1 MEKMK
6 IRFALNGKPCQ
17 VEVKPHQRLLDM
29 LRDDLRLTGT
39 KEGCGIGECGACTVI
54 MDGKAVTACLVPA
67 PAVDG
72 RNVVTIEG
80 VGCDG
85 KLDPVQE
92 AVLENH
98 ALQCGF
104 CTPGVIMSA
113 VEILESGK
121 EYTREEL
128 RKLLSGHLCRCTGYE
143 NILNAVQKTMYKRL
157 GKTEN

>member
-6 IRFALNGKPCQ
+6 ISFTLNGKPCQ

-67 PAVDG
+67 PEVDG
-72 RNVVTIEG
+72 RNVVTIHG

-85 KLDPVQE
+85 KLVPVQE
-92 AVLENH
+92 AVLEYN
-98 ALQCGF
+98 ALQYGF
-104 CTPGVIMSA
+104 
-113 VEILESGK
+113 
-121 EYTREEL
+121 
-128 RKLLSGHLCRCTGYE
+128 
-143 NILNAVQKTMYKRL
+143 
-157 GKTEN
+157 

>member
-6 IRFALNGKPCQ
+6 ISFTLNGKPCQ

-54 MDGKAVTACLVPA
+54 LDGRAVTSCLVPA
-67 PAVDG
+67 PSVDG

-92 AVLENH
+92 AVLEIQG
-98 ALQCGF
+98 LVCGL
-104 CTPGVIMSA
+104 CSNVLIMSA
-113 VEILESGK
+113 KCLF
-121 EYTREEL
+121 
-128 RKLLSGHLCRCTGYE
+128 
-143 NILNAVQKTMYKRL
+143 
-157 GKTEN
+157 

>member
-6 IRFALNGKPCQ
+6 ISFTLNGKPCQ
-17 VEVKPHQRLLDM
+17 VEVAHQKAFGYAEG
-29 LRDDLRLTGT
+29 DLRLTGT

-98 ALQCGF
+98 ALQCGSAHGF
-104 CTPGVIMSA
+104 IQAPGSA
-113 VEILESGK
+113 
-121 EYTREEL
+121 
-128 RKLLSGHLCRCTGYE
+128 
-143 NILNAVQKTMYKRL
+143 
-157 GKTEN
+157 